1 MKIIVATFYLRKS
14 RKVKTINIQHLTVLR
29 LLIEIVLHKT
39 DSTSLYLIDS
49 LSALFIYLPIA

>member
-49 LSALFIYLPIA
+49 LSVPFTYQ